1 VDVEGRTPTTRWGAM
16 GGGIDRSSPLPFY
29 HQLKELLRQEI
40 TTGRWLPGARIPS
53 ESELCSLFEVSRTV
67 VRQAPAA
74 SSTPGGSAPT
84 W

>member
-1 VDVEGRTPTTRWGAM
+1 VEVEGRTPTTRWGAM

-53 ESELCSLFEVSRTV
+53 ESELCALFEVSRTV
-67 VRQAPAA
+67 VREALAA
-74 SSTPGGSAPT
+74 SSTPGVSAPT
-84 W
+84 S